1 MLFHKIIRLFEDTR
15 VYSENNMNIY
25 DTRTVLD
32 FQKFTFSGHLR
43 QHVYKVL
50 DENIKLGHADY
61 ACYWSLE
68 LLCSGLVHSMW
79 QSLFESTVKHINR
92 SAPNALLYLVKMY
105 EKFSP
110 YEGQYSLMNMTEI
123 RNNPDVRNLI
133 CEVAASIAMCRKN
146 KLPPLPKISP
156 EHDFLQITITENLKA
171 PSANYAKH
179 LIKEHDP
186 LELYVPYNELVYSL
200 RPETRDF
207 TRAMY
212 WVAWMLKYAS
222 QFKKQN
228 KTDLT
233 CTVRPNMFV
242 DSKSSH
248 LVLWMLWE
256 AVQDASAHSPQS
268 GTLAPYIDSLFK
280 FHCLRWS
287 PSMLKQRMVFMTCAI
302 LFICEST
309 TLDIHYSV
317 PHDITTVHKLTENIP
332 QWVHAIIQTQK
343 TFSS

>member
-1 MLFHKIIRLFEDTR
+1 
-15 VYSENNMNIY
+15 MNIF
-25 DTRTVLD
+25 DNRTVLD

-79 QSLFESTVKHINR
+79 QTLFESTAKHINR
-92 SAPNALLYLVKMY
+92 AAPNAFLYLVKMY
-105 EKFSP
+105 EKFAP
-110 YEGQYSLMNMTEI
+110 YEGQYSVMNMTDI
-123 RNNPDVRNLI
+123 RNNSDVRNLI
-133 CEVAASIAMCRKN
+133 CEVAASVAMCRKN

-156 EHDFLQITITENLKA
+156 EHDFLQITVTENLKA

-179 LIKEHDP
+179 LVQEHDP
-186 LELYVPYNELVYSL
+186 LELYVPYNELIYCL

-207 TRAMY
+207 TRALY
-212 WVAWMLKYAS
+212 WIAWMLKYAK
-222 QFKKQN
+222 QFKTQN
-228 KTDLT
+228 KTDLV
-233 CTVRPNMFV
+233 CSLRPNMFV
-242 DSKSSH
+242 DSKHSH
-248 LVLWMLWE
+248 HVIWMIWE
-256 AVQDASAHSPQS
+256 AVQDAAKHSPQA
-268 GTLAPYIDSLFK
+268 GTLSPYIDALYK

-287 PSMLKQRMVFMTCAI
+287 PALLKQRICFLTTAV

-317 PHDITTVHKLTENIP
+317 PHDIEYPKLYLRR
-332 QWVHAIIQTQK
+332 
-343 TFSS
+343 